1 MIEIVEYKSDWPD
14 EFQALAADLRQILGD
29 RALAIHHIG
38 STSVH
43 GLCAKDVI
51 DAQITVAA
59 LDPRILDDLIHVGYT
74 QCNAKVDHCPPGMSL
89 PADELKKMMVNGPGR
104 RANIH
109 IRVQGRFN
117 QQYPL
122 LCRDYLRTH
131 KSAADA
137 YGRVKQ
143 ELARYFPDDV
153 GAYYDIK
160 DPVFDI
166 LMAGAR
172 ERAVT
177 IAWSEPI
184 SDL

>member
-1 MIEIVEYKSDWPD
+1 
-14 EFQALAADLRQILGD
+14 
-29 RALAIHHIG
+29 
-38 STSVH
+38 
-43 GLCAKDVI
+43 
-51 DAQITVAA
+51 
-59 LDPRILDDLIHVGYT
+59 
-74 QCNAKVDHCPPGMSL
+74 
-89 PADELKKMMVNGPGR
+89 MMVNGHGR
-104 RANIH
+104 RTNIH

-172 ERAVT
+172 EWADQLDWF
-177 IAWSEPI
+177 APK
-184 SDL
+184 SDG